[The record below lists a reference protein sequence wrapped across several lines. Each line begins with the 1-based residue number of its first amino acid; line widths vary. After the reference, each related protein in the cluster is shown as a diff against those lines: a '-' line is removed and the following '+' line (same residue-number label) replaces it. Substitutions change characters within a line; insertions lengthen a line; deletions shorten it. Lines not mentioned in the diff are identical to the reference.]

1 MLIYVIHIQWSFN
14 CEQNQN
20 TSNAFPSSFC
30 VTGAF
35 IACMADTNSENTS
48 RFERLAEKLRA
59 CLSKIFFPFIKCVKK
74 KKKMWKTRVL
84 KKSCPF
90 EDKLLVKSLN
100 ASLFLIFQ
108 EIICQKNTVSTQS
121 IFFFHP
127 LPVAFHTFLTPCSH
141 IAHTTACKEYA
152 FSQRAP
158 SGF

>member
-1 MLIYVIHIQWSFN
+1 MLIKNI
-14 CEQNQN
+14 
-20 TSNAFPSSFC
+20 FP
-30 VTGAF
+30 
-35 IACMADTNSENTS
+35 
-48 RFERLAEKLRA
+48 LR
-59 CLSKIFFPFIKCVKK
+59 KMGKK
-74 KKKMWKTRVL
+74 SCGKHESL

-90 EDKLLVKSLN
+90 EDEALVKSLN

-127 LPVAFHTFLTPCSH
+127 LPVAFHTSLTPCSH
-141 IAHTTACKEYA
+141 ITHTTACKEYA